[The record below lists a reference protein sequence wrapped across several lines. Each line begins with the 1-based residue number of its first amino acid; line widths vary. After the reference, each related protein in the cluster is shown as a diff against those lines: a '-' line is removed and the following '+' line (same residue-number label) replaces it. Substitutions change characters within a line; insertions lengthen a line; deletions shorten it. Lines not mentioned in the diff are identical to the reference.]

1 MSLYVMVVII
11 WVVTFA
17 IDYIIVIKDWQN
29 VRKCFTQFRPAWLA
43 NTFVLRSSLPF
54 EPIINCS

>member
-17 IDYIIVIKDWQN
+17 IDYIIYKCVVIRDWQKYLSN
-29 VRKCFTQFRPAWLA
+29 V
-43 NTFVLRSSLPF
+43 
-54 EPIINCS
+54 